1 MSSAVLIWTIFPK
14 QRPPEPAIRLV
25 EDFGKFK
32 IVMLSIATAGPLG
45 GPSYGQLA
53 TITGAH
59 CIDRVAVLPGTVD
72 DKQAVDERYRVFE
85 AKCASFA
92 DHSTSPKTEWMP
104 DLIIASIN
112 NSAKDGETLLMRKTD
127 ASGTI
132 RIQFE
137 AHE

>member
-1 MSSAVLIWTIFPK
+1 
-14 QRPPEPAIRLV
+14 
-25 EDFGKFK
+25 
-32 IVMLSIATAGPLG
+32 MLSIATAGPLG

-104 DLIIASIN
+104 DLSIKIIASIN